1 MKKASSLFQLM
12 RGTTNRFGRSRLGGG
27 FTTANSNTRILQP
40 IQSQPNGI
48 APAPPAMP
56 IHINLGLNSDR
67 ARGMMIERLRGL
79 GIEDERVL
87 AAMQAVPRHIFV
99 DQGLASRAYDNDAL
113 PLGYGQTISQPW
125 IVARMISL
133 LCLTSVPNNVLEIG
147 AGCGYQ
153 AAVLSQLI
161 PEVFAI
167 ERIEPLY
174 KIAQAN
180 LHQLGLTDQIHLKF
194 ADGMLGWPN
203 LAPFDAIIIAAAG
216 LQIPTALL
224 QQLSIGGRLIAP
236 VGGES
241 QNLVYIQRTA
251 KNEWQQHEL
260 EAVRFV
266 PLKSG
271 IQI

>member
-1 MKKASSLFQLM
+1 MKKPSSPFHQIE
-12 RGTTNRFGRSRLGGG
+12 GTTNRFGRSRLGGG
-27 FTTANSNTRILQP
+27 FTASNSNTRILMP
-40 IQSQPNGI
+40 SQSNSKYVEPSSTMTMNV
-48 APAPPAMP
+48 
-56 IHINLGLNSDR
+56 NLGLNSDH

-79 GIEDERVL
+79 GITDERVL

-113 PLGYGQTISQPW
+113 PLGFGQTISQPW

-153 AAVLSQLI
+153 AAVLAQLI
-161 PEVFAI
+161 PEVYAI

-174 KIAQAN
+174 KIAQEN
-180 LHQLGLTDQIHLKF
+180 LHKLSLSNAIHLKF
-194 ADGMLGWPN
+194 ADGMLGWPS
-203 LAPFDAIIIAAAG
+203 LAPFDAIIMAAAG
-216 LQIPTALL
+216 LQVPTALL
-224 QQLSIGGRLIAP
+224 EQLSIGGRLIAP
-236 VGGES
+236 VGDKS

-251 KNEWQQHEL
+251 KNEWQQHDL

-271 IQI
+271 TQI